1 MDEQQAVNPVTNPL
15 GALQAMALRRTNE
28 QDSYIQQQQVAQNK
42 RMEELSRM
50 AQGSPEADS
59 AEQWGAMAEGAAS
72 VPAVYGGFGQMLAQ
86 MGANYGKTVGAQ
98 DQQNFTRHQAVAK
111 MAGDELRA
119 LESRNAMAALFG
131 RGAAGVRGVITRQ
144 QKDGTVIVVDKA
156 TGNEVRRFD
165 PNESQTY
172 VELLKAA
179 LKQSE
184 NLDTQDP
191 AERNSWATQQALAG
205 LAAARAAV
213 GNKSPAPGSP
223 NAVVSPSTPPGGE
236 VKSVK
241 PNSPEDELAELER
254 LQKLHRDN
262 PIILGSL
269 RERQAKLAQS
279 LIDKGGG
286 NGLQMRDNIAQPVDV
301 SADGTVAPKTQ
312 FVDPV
317 RRTMEKG
324 TAEETGKALGKEL
337 TALNEGYAASG
348 KMLTQLDLMEKLY
361 NTPNMPEGELGQHL
375 QNIRSGLK
383 KLGVAVGPEVG
394 AADIARAVAS
404 NFALHL
410 RTGEGSNLLPGAMS
424 NYEDQLLQKMSPV
437 LSLTSEGRLALVQF
451 MREMSKSNMRMAQ
464 EANALAKN
472 NKSGVLP
479 IEWHQR
485 RERVM
490 REEMARLA
498 VVNREI
504 AAKFQGAK

>member
-1 MDEQQAVNPVTNPL
+1 MADIQEANPVTNPL
-15 GALQAMALRRTNE
+15 GALQAMALRRANE
-28 QDSYIQQQQVAQNK
+28 QDAYMQQQQAAQNK

-50 AQGSPEADS
+50 AQGTPEADA
-59 AEQWGAMAEGAAS
+59 AERFGAIAAGAAS
-72 VPAVYGGFGQMLAQ
+72 VPPVYGSFGQMLAQ
-86 MGANYGKTVGAQ
+86 MGANYGKTVAAQ

-111 MAGDELRA
+111 LAGDELRA
-119 LESRNAMAALFG
+119 IESKNMMAGLLG
-131 RGAAGVRGVITRQ
+131 RGSAGVSGVITRQ

-191 AERNSWATQQALAG
+191 AERNAWATQQALAG
-205 LAAARAAV
+205 LAAARGAV

-223 NAVVSPSTPPGGE
+223 NAIVSPSTPPGGE
-236 VKSVK
+236 AKSA
-241 PNSPEDELAELER
+241 PTPEDELAELER

-269 RERQAKLAQS
+269 RERQAKLAQA
-279 LIDKGGG
+279 LINKNKGADITLTPEGK
-286 NGLQMRDNIAQPVDV
+286 V
-301 SADGTVAPKTQ
+301 SPQ

-348 KMLTQLDLMEKLY
+348 KMITQLDLMEKLY
-361 NTPNMPEGELGQHL
+361 ATHNMPEGELGPHL
-375 QNIRSGLK
+375 QNLRSGLK
-383 KLGVAVGPEVG
+383 TLGITIGPEVG
-394 AADIARAVAS
+394 AADVARAVAS

-410 RTGEGSNLLPGAMS
+410 RTGEGSNILPGAMS

-451 MREMSKSNMRMAQ
+451 MREMSKANMRMAE
-464 EANALAKN
+464 EANKLAKA

-498 VVNREI
+498 VMNKEL
-504 AAKFQGAK
+504 AAKFKGAQ

>member
-1 MDEQQAVNPVTNPL
+1 MADIQEANPVTNPL

-28 QDSYIQQQQVAQNK
+28 QDSYMQQQQAAQNK
-42 RMEELSRM
+42 RMEELGRM
-50 AQGSPEADS
+50 AQGNPEADN
-59 AEQWGAMAEGAAS
+59 AEQWGAIAAGAAS
-72 VPAVYGGFGQMLAQ
+72 VPPVYGSFGQMLAQ

-98 DQQNFTRHQAVAK
+98 DAQNFTRHQSVAK
-111 MAGDELRA
+111 LAGDELRA
-119 LESRNAMAALFG
+119 LESKNAMAGLLGG
-131 RGAAGVRGVITRQ
+131 RGAAGVSGVITRQ

-191 AERNSWATQQALAG
+191 AERNAWATQQALTG
-205 LAAARAAV
+205 LAAARGAV

-223 NAVVSPSTPPGGE
+223 NALVSPSTPPGGE
-236 VKSVK
+236 AKSAK
-241 PNSPEDELAELER
+241 PTTPEDELAELER

-262 PIILGSL
+262 PVILSSL

-279 LIDKGGG
+279 MIDKNGGA
-286 NGLQMRDNIAQPVDV
+286 DIALTPEGKV
-301 SADGTVAPKTQ
+301 SPQ

-324 TAEETGKALGKEL
+324 TAEETGKSLGKEL
-337 TALNEGYAASG
+337 TALNEGYSASG
-348 KMLTQLDLMEKLY
+348 KMITQLDLMEKLY
-361 NTPNMPEGELGQHL
+361 ATPNMPEGELGPHL
-375 QNIRSGLK
+375 QNLRSGLK
-383 KLGVAVGPEVG
+383 SLGITVGPEVG
-394 AADIARAVAS
+394 AADVARAVAS

-410 RTGEGSNLLPGAMS
+410 RTGEGSNILPGAMS

-451 MREMSKSNMRMAQ
+451 MREMSKANMRMAQ
-464 EANALAKN
+464 EANALAKA

-479 IEWHQR
+479 IEWHTR

-498 VVNREI
+498 VLNKEI
-504 AAKFQGAK
+504 AAKFKGAQ

>member
-1 MDEQQAVNPVTNPL
+1 MADLQTANPVTNPL
-15 GALQAMALRRTNE
+15 GALQEMALRRTNE
-28 QDSYIQQQQVAQNK
+28 QDSYMQQQQAAQNK

-50 AQGSPEADS
+50 AQGNPDADS
-59 AEQWGAMAEGAAS
+59 AERWGAVAEGAAS
-72 VPAVYGGFGQMLAQ
+72 VPAVYGGFGQMLAA
-86 MGANYGKTVGAQ
+86 MGVNYGKTIGAQ
-98 DQQNFTRHQAVAK
+98 DQQNFARHQAVAK
-111 MAGDELRA
+111 LAGDELRG
-119 LESRNAMAALFG
+119 LESKNAMAGLLG
-131 RGAAGVRGVITRQ
+131 RGAAGVSGVITRQ
-144 QKDGTVIVVDKA
+144 QKDGTIVVVDKA

-179 LKQSE
+179 LKASE

-191 AERNSWATQQALAG
+191 AERNAWATQQALNG

-223 NAVVSPSTPPGGE
+223 NSIISPSNPPGGE
-236 VKSVK
+236 VKSVGD
-241 PNSPEDELAELER
+241 PAQQLLEIQQLQR
-254 LQKLHRDN
+254 LHSDN
-262 PIILGSL
+262 PVILESL
-269 RERQAKLAQS
+269 REREAKLAQG
-279 LIDKGGG
+279 LIDAGKGTGVTLSPEG
-286 NGLQMRDNIAQPVDV
+286 ITEPVG
-301 SADGTVAPKTQ
+301 AAPPK

-348 KMLTQLDLMEKLY
+348 KMITQLDLMEKLY
-361 NTPNMPEGELGQHL
+361 NTPNMPEGELGPHL

-383 KLGVAVGPEVG
+383 TLGVSVGPEVG
-394 AADIARAVAS
+394 AADMARAVAS

-410 RTGEGSNLLPGAMS
+410 RTGEGSNILPGAMS

-451 MREMSKSNMRMAQ
+451 MREMSKANMRMAQ
-464 EANALAKN
+464 EANALAKS

-498 VVNREI
+498 VLNKEI
-504 AAKFQGAK
+504 AEKFKGAK

>member
-1 MDEQQAVNPVTNPL
+1 MADIQEANPVTNPL

-28 QDSYIQQQQVAQNK
+28 QDAYMQQQQAAQNK

-50 AQGSPEADS
+50 AQGNPEADNV
-59 AEQWGAMAEGAAS
+59 EQWGAIAAGAAS
-72 VPAVYGGFGQMLAQ
+72 VPPVYGSFGQMLAQ

-98 DQQNFTRHQAVAK
+98 DAQNFTRHQSVAK
-111 MAGDELRA
+111 LAGDELRA
-119 LESRNAMAALFG
+119 LESKNAMAGLLG
-131 RGAAGVRGVITRQ
+131 RGAAGVSGVITRQ

-191 AERNSWATQQALAG
+191 AERNAWATQQALAG
-205 LAAARAAV
+205 LAAARGAV

-223 NAVVSPSTPPGGE
+223 NAIVSPSTPPGGE
-236 VKSVK
+236 AKSAK
-241 PNSPEDELAELER
+241 PTAPEDELAELER

-262 PIILGSL
+262 PIILSSL

-279 LIDKGGG
+279 MIDKNGGV
-286 NGLQMRDNIAQPVDV
+286 DIALTPEGKV
-301 SADGTVAPKTQ
+301 SPQ

-324 TAEETGKALGKEL
+324 TAEETGKSLGKEL
-337 TALNEGYAASG
+337 TALNEGYSASG
-348 KMLTQLDLMEKLY
+348 KMITQLDLMEKLY
-361 NTPNMPEGELGQHL
+361 ATPNMPEGELGPHL
-375 QNIRSGLK
+375 QNLRSGLK
-383 KLGVAVGPEVG
+383 SLGITVGPEVG
-394 AADIARAVAS
+394 AADVARAVAS

-410 RTGEGSNLLPGAMS
+410 RTGEGSNILPGAMS

-451 MREMSKSNMRMAQ
+451 MREMSKANMRMAE
-464 EANALAKN
+464 EANKMAKA

-498 VVNREI
+498 VMNKEV
-504 AAKFQGAK
+504 AAKFKGAQ